1 MRARRYVTSIA
12 LVLLAICVAATAVAG
27 PFDKRTSF
35 TFTAPVAVPG
45 VTLPAGTYV
54 FRLADEIVGRE
65 VIQVFSAD
73 GRTNYASFFA
83 LRTAR
88 PEPASNKPEIRFL
101 ETASDMPAAV
111 ESWWYPSEISGY
123 EFVYPREQAR
133 LLANGSGRSVLAT
146 NLAPGEGSP
155 VIARVTP
162 AETAVAPAP
171 PAAVAEAPVAI
182 GEVVEEAPAAQEP
195 APAILPKTDSPTA
208 TLVLL
213 GLVSLLA
220 AFAVRAARTAR
231 A

>member
-1 MRARRYVTSIA
+1 MRARRYVTSFA
-12 LVLLAICVAATAVAG
+12 LVLLATCVAATVAAG

-35 TFTAPVAVPG
+35 TFNTPVAVPG

-88 PEPASNKPEIRFL
+88 PEPAANKPEIRFL

-111 ESWWYPSEISGY
+111 QSWWYPSERDGY
-123 EFVYPREQAR
+123 EFVYPREQAW
-133 LLANGSGRSVLAT
+133 LLANGSGRSVLAI
-146 NLAPGEGSP
+146 NLAPGEGEP
-155 VIARVTP
+155 AITRVAP
-162 AETAVAPAP
+162 AETAVAPAAP
-171 PAAVAEAPVAI
+171 VAAEAPVVI

-195 APAILPKTDSPTA
+195 APAPLPKSDSPTA
-208 TLVLL
+208 TVVLL
-213 GLVSLLA
+213 GFLSLLA
-220 AFAVRAARTAR
+220 AFAVRAARTAG